1 MVTTTDYTYILFQ
14 GKAKAIFLLF
24 MLLPFLSHQFQ
35 AELKSFYNFNDFMS
49 SIPSSE
55 TETETDAP
63 ILDQENKT
71 AIGGQRQRVISGA
84 NLHAEIE
91 PVDAGLDHNPR
102 KPLLDAKDRQDL
114 YPEGFHLY
122 DDEHNSWLARNR

>member
-1 MVTTTDYTYILFQ
+1 
-14 GKAKAIFLLF
+14 

-55 TETETDAP
+55 TETETEAL

-71 AIGGQRQRVISGA
+71 DIGGQRVISAA

-91 PVDAGLDHNPR
+91 LVDAGLDHNPR

>member
-14 GKAKAIFLLF
+14 GKAKAIIFLLF

-55 TETETDAP
+55 TETEGP

-71 AIGGQRQRVISGA
+71 DIGEQRVISAA

-91 PVDAGLDHNPR
+91 PVDAGLHQN
-102 KPLLDAKDRQDL
+102 PLLDAKDRQDL

>member
-1 MVTTTDYTYILFQ
+1 
-14 GKAKAIFLLF
+14 

-55 TETETDAP
+55 TETEGP
-63 ILDQENKT
+63 ILNQENKT
-71 AIGGQRQRVISGA
+71 DIGEQRVISEV

-91 PVDAGLDHNPR
+91 PVESD
-102 KPLLDAKDRQDL
+102 
-114 YPEGFHLY
+114 F
-122 DDEHNSWLARNR
+122 

>member
-1 MVTTTDYTYILFQ
+1 MTIHILFQ
-14 GKAKAIFLLF
+14 GKAKAIIFLLF

-55 TETETDAP
+55 TETEGP

-71 AIGGQRQRVISGA
+71 DIGGQRVISGA

-91 PVDAGLDHNPR
+91 PVDAGLDQNPR
-102 KPLLDAKDRQDL
+102 TPLLDAKDRQDL